1 MSLWMCQDL
10 YGRGSQLER
19 AILPMI
25 SWPDNVPINVDQAAL
40 QASRDLTCLTT
51 LGERLKLPVDEET
64 TLADLQRRAR
74 LNISQRDMKTF

>member
-1 MSLWMCQDL
+1 MCQDL
-10 YGRGSQLER
+10 YGCGSQLER

-25 SWPDNVPINVDQAAL
+25 NWPDTVPINVDQAAL
-40 QASRDLTCLTT
+40 QASRDLTCLIT